1 MELLLLPIS
10 PLKGCIEFGRLFEEE
25 VINVK
30 NLKNR
35 IHSGTLSASRIRF
48 QNVILFISLEMA
60 MVQRLRTS
68 RSVEL

>member
-1 MELLLLPIS
+1 M
-10 PLKGCIEFGRLFEEE
+10 
-25 VINVK
+25 NVK

-60 MVQRLRTS
+60 MVQRLPTS